1 MKSDGSRDTG
11 DSSLKIMK
19 VVCVN
24 DSFHCDILDHQLKL
38 NGSINPVIFFYIFE
52 RASFSVK

>member
-38 NGSINPVIFFYIFE
+38 NGSIIPVIFFIFLNVH
-52 RASFSVK
+52 RFR